1 MKSPVKYI
9 TIIAFIAV
17 AALISVLLVLPEDFF
32 KTKKA
37 EFHQT
42 RYLRPVLQNDDFDA
56 LDNMA
61 ELVAATKSDQMK
73 INLDDGEI
81 AVAVLSEDFDKDG
94 SQEQVIAYRNLLKEN
109 NPIYLTY
116 IDYQEDTKL
125 YNRVW
130 SGPSAAV
137 RPGTVSLFTQDLTG
151 DRSVCIIITGMNSNG
166 EHTITVFKVARNYTA
181 VTSAAAATSAL
192 SGGAV
197 ISRIADI
204 RIDGTISII
213 ETERTQAY
221 QLGLTNGASFDIRG
235 RGRDVSSSNEFDQ
248 IEITYSYNP
257 DLERYVQKT
266 VNRIPGAQVETAY
279 LRRLLGGNAAE
290 FEQFISGLWYR
301 VAPDMSINNSQYIY
315 FDTNGREIIFYD
327 KSTQQVYKWLSS
339 TSTRYGLYVS
349 SQNISVTT
357 LRRVMDIELESIDSI
372 RVKVFEDVRMKITL
386 SAPWDGSYRKSASS
400 KKSDENAALPVEPYI
415 NAAYNGSLAG
425 IVFSS
430 NGEYVLNVSE
440 RIESGRYT
448 FFALDRQEYLELLPE
463 DTQADPPNAKTFD
476 GAAGNEKKLREV
488 YRVDRQAASIDGKS
502 ESFSLQRVRL
512 SAGGVQE
519 FHEDPI
525 IFNLS
530 E

>member
-9 TIIAFIAV
+9 TIAAFIA
-17 AALISVLLVLPEDFF
+17 AAVVVSVLIVLPKDFF
-32 KTKKA
+32 QTKKA

-42 RYLRPVLQNDDFDA
+42 RYLRPVLQNDGFDA
-56 LDNMA
+56 PDNTVELAAA
-61 ELVAATKSDQMK
+61 ESERMK
-73 INLDDGEI
+73 INLEDGEI
-81 AVAVLSEDFDKDG
+81 AVAILSEDFDKDG

-116 IDYQEDTKL
+116 IDYQEDTKQ

-151 DRSVCIIITGMNSNG
+151 DRSVCIVITGMNGNG
-166 EHTITVFKVARNYTA
+166 EHTMTVFKAAKNNTA
-181 VTSAAAATSAL
+181 AMSAAALDA

-235 RGRDVSSSNEFDQ
+235 RGRDATSTNEFDQ

-257 DLERYVQKT
+257 ELGRYVQKS
-266 VNRIPGAQVETAY
+266 VNHIPGAQVETARF
-279 LRRLLGGNAAE
+279 RRLLSGNTTE

-301 VAPDMSINNSQYIY
+301 AAPDMSINNSQYIY

-357 LRRVMDIELESIDSI
+357 LRRVMDIELEAIDSI

-386 SAPWDGSYRKSASS
+386 SAPWDGSYRKSASL
-400 KKSDENAALPVEPYI
+400 KKSDEGAVLRVEPYI
-415 NAAYNGSLAG
+415 DAAYNGSLAG
-425 IVFSS
+425 IVFSP
-430 NGEYVLNVSE
+430 NGEYELNVSG
-440 RIESGRYT
+440 RTQSGRYT
-448 FFALDRQEYLELLPE
+448 FFVLDSKEYLELLPE
-463 DTQADPPNAKTFD
+463 GAEAEQAGAKTPAE
-476 GAAGNEKKLREV
+476 AAGGKKAREV
-488 YRVDRQAASIDGKS
+488 YRVDRQAVTDNGDG
-502 ESFSLQRVRL
+502 ETFSLQRVRL
-512 SAGGVQE
+512 GAGGEEE
-519 FHEDPI
+519 FHEAPI

-530 E
+530 G

>member
-9 TIIAFIAV
+9 TIIVFIAA
-17 AALISVLLVLPEDFF
+17 AALVSVLLVLPKDFF
-32 KTKKA
+32 QPQKA
-37 EFHQT
+37 EFRQT
-42 RYLRPVLQNDDFDA
+42 RYLRPVSQNDGLDA
-56 LDNMA
+56 LDNTV
-61 ELVAATKSDQMK
+61 ELAAATESERMK

-81 AVAVLSEDFDKDG
+81 AVAILSEDFDKDG

-151 DRSVCIIITGMNSNG
+151 DRSACIVLTGMNSSG
-166 EHTITVFKVARNYTA
+166 EHTMTVFKVTKKFIP
-181 VTSAAAATSAL
+181 AASGAPDAA
-192 SGGAV
+192 
-197 ISRIADI
+197 ISKIADI

-235 RGRDVSSSNEFDQ
+235 RGRDTSSSNEFDQ

-257 DLERYVQKT
+257 GLGRYVQKT
-266 VNRIPGAQVETAY
+266 VNHIPGAQVETAR
-279 LRRLLGGNAAE
+279 LRRLLSGNTTE

-301 VAPDMSINNSQYIY
+301 ATPDMSINNSQYIY

-327 KSTQQVYKWLSS
+327 RSTQQVYKWLSS

-386 SAPWDGSYRKSASS
+386 SAPWDGSYRKSASL
-400 KKSDENAALPVEPYI
+400 KKSDENAVLPVEPYI
-415 NAAYNGSLAG
+415 DAAYNGSLAG

-430 NGEYVLNVSE
+430 NGEYVLNVSG
-440 RIESGRYT
+440 RTQSGRYT
-448 FFALDRQEYLELLPE
+448 FFVLDRQEYLELRPQY
-463 DTQADPPNAKTFD
+463 TQAAPPNVKTLA
-476 GAAGNEKKLREV
+476 GAAGNGRKVREV
-488 YRVDRQAASIDGKS
+488 YRVDRHTASTNGDG
-502 ESFSLQRVRL
+502 ESFSLRRVRL
-512 SAGGVQE
+512 GTGGEEE

-525 IFNLS
+525 VFNLS